1 MNKDRGLFL
10 LFWLSFFWF
19 SQVSIAEPSRGLT
32 LICDDWPPYQIVNDG
47 KVGGFSVAVVDVVFK
62 RMEVNVQGY
71 RHYPWKR
78 AITML
83 EKGMVDGLFSA
94 NKTPEREVFAYYPS
108 EPLVDSPWVVWAK
121 QEDELEYKRFDD
133 LLGRQI
139 GLVRGYSYT
148 HDFWQFVEVNKLY
161 MLTTSDEQNFK
172 MLNAGRIDFTV
183 AELGNALHVLK
194 KNHIYNMHAFSNA
207 PIKVDGLYVAFSKER
222 VAKEMVERF
231 SEELKKLKAEP
242 LYQKLYEEF
251 FSI

>member
-1 MNKDRGLFL
+1 MKKVIGWFSF
-10 LFWLSFFWF
+10 FWLSVFWF
-19 SQVSIAEPSRGLT
+19 SPSSIAEPNRELK
-32 LICDDWPPYQIVNDG
+32 LICDDWPPYQIVNNG
-47 KVGGFSVAVVDVVFK
+47 KVGGFSTSVVDLVFK
-62 RMEVNVQGY
+62 RMDVNVRRY

-94 NKTPEREVFAYYPS
+94 NKTPEREVYAYYPS
-108 EPLVDSPWVVWAK
+108 ESLVDSPWLVWSK
-121 QEDELEYKRFDD
+121 QEDELVYSSFDD
-133 LLGRQI
+133 LLGKQI

-148 HDFWQFVEVNKLY
+148 PDFWQFVEMNKLY
-161 MLTTSDEQNFK
+161 MLATSDEQNFK

-194 KNHIYNMHAFSNA
+194 NNHIYNMHAYYKV

-222 VAKEMVERF
+222 VSLAMVERF
-231 SEELKKLKAEP
+231 SQELKKLKAEP